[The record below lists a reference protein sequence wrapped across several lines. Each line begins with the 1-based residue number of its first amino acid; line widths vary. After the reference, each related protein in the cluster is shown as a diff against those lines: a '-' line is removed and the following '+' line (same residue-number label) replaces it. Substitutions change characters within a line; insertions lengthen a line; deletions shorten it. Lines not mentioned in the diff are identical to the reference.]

1 MPAKKGRKAMQCSSS
16 ILKNQQFNNYKQ
28 SKRHI
33 QSSSDY
39 FPDPIIFNLY
49 IQKILSQCKY
59 TNIPH
64 HESTEKVSLALFSQ
78 TIHINHPYQLLQT
91 EFCLIGFSLS
101 NQY

>member
-1 MPAKKGRKAMQCSSS
+1 MPAEKGEKAMKYSSS
-16 ILKNQQFNNYKQ
+16 FLKINSSTTTNNQKGIYKVVLTT
-28 SKRHI
+28 
-33 QSSSDY
+33 

-78 TIHINHPYQLLQT
+78 TIHINHPYLLLQT
-91 EFCLIGFSLS
+91 EFCLISFSLS